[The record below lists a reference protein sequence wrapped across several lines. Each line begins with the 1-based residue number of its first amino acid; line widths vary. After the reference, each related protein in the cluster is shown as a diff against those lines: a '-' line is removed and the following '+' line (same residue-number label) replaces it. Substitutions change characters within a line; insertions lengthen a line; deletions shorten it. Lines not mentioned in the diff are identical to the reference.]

1 MDLRCALEELNQRL
15 AQQGTR
21 LRLEQRGQRLNLR
34 GPLPDRRDPQANRI
48 QRISLGLGAD
58 RQGLAEAEQTLLIV
72 LRQLE
77 RGQFRW
83 EDWPRSSASYGKS
96 RRTASDAIEDF
107 ERAFFADP
115 RRRRSPAGSRTT
127 WTSAYRP
134 YLRRLLTLSGDGEI
148 TAQRL
153 TQTLSSYGDGSRS
166 RQQCATALAALAAHL
181 MIELPQDWRRR
192 LPDMAC
198 IRPGSGSYP
207 RTPRS
212 SKGSCAS
219 PTQAGDWPT
228 D

>member
-1 MDLRCALEELNQRL
+1 MDLRCALEELNQLL

-34 GPLPDRRDPQANRI
+34 GPLPDRHDPHAERI

-58 RQGLAEAEQTLLIV
+58 RQGLVEAEQTLLIV
-72 LRQLE
+72 QRQLE

-83 EDWPRSSASYGKS
+83 EDWRSGSSKDNT
-96 RRTASDAIEDF
+96 RRTASDAIVDF
-107 ERAFFADP
+107 EQAFFADP

-134 YLRRLLTLSGDGEI
+134 YLRRLLTFSGDGEI

-166 RQQCATALAALAAHL
+166 RQQCATALAALATH
-181 MIELPQDWRRR
+181 
-192 LPDMAC
+192 
-198 IRPGSGSYP
+198 
-207 RTPRS
+207 
-212 SKGSCAS
+212 
-219 PTQAGDWPT
+219 
-228 D
+228 